1 MEFFIEYGLFL
12 AKVVTFLIAFV
23 VFLALIAA
31 QKQSAKQQQ
40 DLPSGY
46 IAVQHINAQYGEF
59 EDVLAENTLNEKQF
73 KAYKQQLK
81 EQLKAEKKQDSAKPR
96 IFYLQFDGDVEAS
109 HVDAFRH
116 EVSAVLL
123 AAKAGDEVLVQV
135 NSMGGMVHTY
145 GLAASQLQRIRNASI
160 PLTISID
167 KVAAS
172 GGYLMACVANKI
184 LAAPFAIVG
193 SIGVLAQIP
202 NFNRALKRFD
212 VDYEI
217 MTAGEFK
224 APVTMF
230 GEITDKGRDKLKEDL
245 ENTHELFKDF
255 IEQHRPQLDVK
266 AVATGET
273 WYGQQALN
281 LQLVDELITSDD
293 YLLKHS
299 KNKDIYLLRFVAKKT
314 LQEKLGFTL
323 HHSLKTVFGFFR
335 QQENQASIV

>member
-1 MEFFIEYGLFL
+1 MEFLIEYGLFL

-23 VFLALIAA
+23 MFLGVLAV
-31 QKQSAKQQQ
+31 QKQSSKQQ
-40 DLPSGY
+40 DLLGGN
-46 IAVQHINAQYGEF
+46 IVVQNINAQFDEF
-59 EDVLAENTLNEKQF
+59 ENVLAESTLSEK
-73 KAYKQQLK
+73 QLK
-81 EQLKAEKKQDSAKPR
+81 EYKQKEKQQAKSARKQEQARPR
-96 IFYLQFDGDVEAS
+96 VFYLQFDGDVEAS

-123 AAKAGDEVLVQV
+123 AATEQDEVLVQV

-145 GLAASQLQRIRNASI
+145 GLAASQLQRIRDAGIS
-160 PLTISID
+160 LTVSID

-184 LAAPFAIVG
+184 IAAPFAIVG

-212 VDYEI
+212 VDYEV

-224 APVTMF
+224 APITLF
-230 GEITDKGRDKLKEDL
+230 GEMTDKGRNKLQEDL
-245 ENTHELFKDF
+245 ENTHELFKGF
-255 IEQHRPQLDVK
+255 IEFHRPQVDLK

-281 LQLVDELITSDD
+281 LQLVDELTTSDD
-293 YLLKHS
+293 YFLRQS
-299 KNKDIYLLRFVAKKT
+299 KDKDIYQLKFMAKKT
-314 LQEKLGFTL
+314 FQEKLGF
-323 HHSLKTVFGFFR
+323 SLQSGVRALFTSIR
-335 QQENQASIV
+335 QQEKQVSIM

>member
-1 MEFFIEYGLFL
+1 MEFLIEYGLFL

-23 VFLALIAA
+23 VFLGILAA
-31 QKQSAKQQQ
+31 QKQSSKQQ
-40 DLPSGY
+40 DLLGGN
-46 IAVQHINAQYGEF
+46 IVVQNINAQFDDF
-59 EDVLAENTLNEKQF
+59 EDVLAESTLGEK
-73 KAYKQQLK
+73 QLK
-81 EQLKAEKKQDSAKPR
+81 EYKQKQKQQAKSAKKQEQTKPR
-96 IFYLQFDGDVEAS
+96 VFYLQFDGDVEAS

-123 AAKAGDEVLVQV
+123 AAKEQDEVLVQV

-145 GLAASQLQRIRNASI
+145 GLAASQLQRIRDAGI
-160 PLTISID
+160 PLTVSID

-172 GGYLMACVANKI
+172 GGYLMACVASKI
-184 LAAPFAIVG
+184 IAAPFAIVG

-212 VDYEI
+212 VDYEV

-230 GEITDKGRDKLKEDL
+230 GEITDKGKDKLQEDL
-245 ENTHELFKDF
+245 ESTHELFKGF
-255 IEQHRPQLDVK
+255 IELHRPQLNVK

-281 LQLVDELITSDD
+281 LQLIDELMTSDD

-299 KNKDIYLLRFVAKKT
+299 KDKDIFQLRFVAKKS

-323 HHSLKTVFGFFR
+323 QHSVRTLFASIR
-335 QQENQASIV
+335 QQEKQVSIM

>member
-1 MEFFIEYGLFL
+1 MEFIAEYGLFL
-12 AKVVTFLIAFV
+12 AKIITFLVAFV
-23 VFLALIAA
+23 VFLGVIAA
-31 QKQSAKQQQ
+31 QKQSGKSQ
-40 DLPSGY
+40 DLLQGH
-46 IAVQHINAQYGEF
+46 IAVQHINAQYQDF
-59 EDVLAENTLNEKQF
+59 QQVLAENILNEKQLKEF
-73 KAYKQQLK
+73 KQQQKAQQK
-81 EQLKAEKKQDSAKPR
+81 EDKKSPQHKAK

-123 AAKAGDEVLVQV
+123 SAKAEDEVVVQV

-145 GLAASQLQRIRNASI
+145 GLAASQLQRIRDANI
-160 PLTISID
+160 PLTVSID

-193 SIGVLAQIP
+193 SIGVLAQVP

-212 VDYEI
+212 VDYEV

-224 APVTMF
+224 APITLF
-230 GEITDKGRDKLKEDL
+230 GEITDKGRDKLKDDL
-245 ENTHELFKDF
+245 ENTHELFKRF

-266 AVATGET
+266 QVATGET

-281 LQLVDELITSDD
+281 LQLIDELITSDD

-299 KNKDIYLLRFVAKKT
+299 KDKEIYQLKFVAKKSI
-314 LQEKLGFTL
+314 QEKLGIAIRS
-323 HHSLKTVFGFFR
+323 SLQTGLSFLR
-335 QQENQASIV
+335 QQEKHASMM